1 MRRVLLIAAVL
12 WAGPLASQASPYVP
26 LDDPRLPLFEH
37 LVGRGDVRDPS
48 PQVRPFRR
56 ADALESLL
64 AADTAGAPLRRL
76 IQELRAAWVQDTAI
90 AHWGVGARAG
100 VDAHTSANR
109 DPLHRAGDGWA
120 WPYGELTGNGAF
132 GPVVVVSRTAI
143 EPRLDDDPDWPGRKD
158 LVLTGRM
165 AEAYLSGQWR
175 FARLFY
181 GAVDRQWGPNGVAG
195 IPLSAYA
202 YPRSELA
209 LDIGTDRL
217 RLSAHAAQLADDF
230 DSTGARVHRFWFAHR
245 LAVSPS
251 RRLAVALWE
260 TTIISGA
267 GREFEGRWRNPASLL
282 LLSNQYGLGADGNIL
297 VGADVTWWATPR
309 LRLESQIAIDDIN
322 YPDPGGTD
330 QTPSRYA
337 FTVAASGPLARTA
350 QWKLLYTQASSLA
363 FRTQNESER
372 YTDGMTGLGRGY
384 GGNDQTSLFVSFPVG
399 ATALVTPELTY
410 HRQGEGRLADPYPSA
425 EASAGDIPALFVG
438 TVEKTLRVG
447 LGVSGARGRLQAAGR
462 SGLHYVADADHV
474 AGRTRTELV
483 ADLRITIGIATGGR
497 LQ

>member
-1 MRRVLLIAAVL
+1 MRLL
-12 WAGPLASQASPYVP
+12 PLALCLGLPGTLRGQASAYLA

-64 AADTAGAPLRRL
+64 AADTVGAPLRRQ
-76 IQELRAAWVQDTAI
+76 IQELRAAWVQDTAV
-90 AHWGVGARAG
+90 AQWGVGGRAG
-100 VDAHTSANR
+100 LDGHTSANR
-109 DPLHRAGDGWA
+109 DPLHRAGEGGA
-120 WPYGELTGNGAF
+120 WPYGELSGHGAF
-132 GPVVVVSRTAI
+132 GPVAVVSRTAI

-158 LVLTGRM
+158 LVITGRM
-165 AEAYLSGQWR
+165 SEAYISGQWR

-195 IPLSAYA
+195 IPLSTYA
-202 YPRSELA
+202 YPRTELA
-209 LDIGTDRL
+209 VDIGTDRL

-230 DSTGARVHRFWFAHR
+230 DSTGARIHRYWFAHR

-251 RRLAVALWE
+251 RRFAVALWE

-267 GREFEGRWRNPASLL
+267 GREFEGRWRNPASFL
-282 LLSNQYGLGADGNIL
+282 LLSNQYGLGADGNIM
-297 VGADVTWWATPR
+297 VGADVTWWVTSR
-309 LRLESQIAIDDIN
+309 LRLESQVAIDDIN

-330 QTPSRYA
+330 KTPSRYA
-337 FTVAASGPLARTA
+337 FTLAASGPVGASSAWRLI
-350 QWKLLYTQASSLA
+350 YTQASSLA
-363 FRTQNESER
+363 FRTQNEAER
-372 YTDGMTGLGRGY
+372 YTDGATGLGRGF

-399 ATALVTPELTY
+399 ATTLLTPELTY
-410 HRQGEGRLADPYPSA
+410 HRQGEGRLTDSFPST
-425 EASAGDIPALFVG
+425 EASAGDVPALFVG
-438 TVEKTLRVG
+438 TVEKTLRLG
-447 LGVSGARGRLQAAGR
+447 LGMSGARGRLHAAGR
-462 SGLHYVADADHV
+462 TGLHYVLDADHV

-483 ADLRITIGIATGGR
+483 ADLRVTIGIATGGR